1 MITTHTVV
9 RSLRALLLASVLPMT
24 LLAQDRGDRVD
35 STFTLDRGGVVHLGA
50 VSGEI
55 RITGSDRRDVRVNA
69 SMDRGRFEVTSTRS
83 RLSVTTKSVQGRQSG
98 TRFDVNVP
106 TGTRI
111 SASTVSGRIEV
122 RATEGEVIVRTTS
135 GSVDIRNAK
144 ERVEVSTVSGDVELS
159 RVSGR
164 IRVDGVSST
173 IYADDIA
180 GDFSVETVSGEI
192 TMRRGALTGLVASAV
207 SGTITYEGTLSAT
220 GSYRLNAHSGT
231 VTLGLPANVGAI
243 LELETFSGRIN
254 SDFPLTLQPGETGG
268 RRGRRMEFTLGN
280 GGARVTA
287 GAFSG
292 NINIRRGSAAGDR
305 E

>member
-1 MITTHTVV
+1 MNTT
-9 RSLRALLLASVLPMT
+9 RNFLRALLVASALPMT
-24 LLAQDRGDRVD
+24 LLAQESGDRVD
-35 STFTLDRGGVVHLGA
+35 STFAIDRGGVVHLGA
-50 VSGEI
+50 VSGEM

-69 SMDRGRFEVTSTRS
+69 SMDRGRFEVVATRA
-83 RLSVTTKSVQGRQSG
+83 RLSITTKSVQGRQSG
-98 TRFDVNVP
+98 TRFDVTVP
-106 TGTRI
+106 VGTRI

-122 RATEGEVIVRTTS
+122 RATEGEVVVRTTS

-180 GDFSVETVSGEI
+180 GDLNVETVSGEI
-192 TMRRGALTGLVASAV
+192 TMRRGALEGLVASAV
-207 SGTITYEGTLSAT
+207 SGTITYEGTLSAN
-220 GSYRLNAHSGT
+220 GSYRLNTHSGS
-231 VTLGLPANVGAI
+231 VTLGLPANVGAL

-292 NINIRRGSAAGDR
+292 NINIRRGIAAGDR

>member
-1 MITTHTVV
+1 MITSRRFV
-9 RSLRALLLASVLPMT
+9 RALLFAGALPVT
-24 LLAQDRGDRVD
+24 LLAQESGDRVD

-55 RITGSDRRDVRVNA
+55 RITGSDRRDVRINA
-69 SMDRGRFEVTSTRS
+69 SMDRGRFEVAATRA
-83 RLSVTTKSVQGRQSG
+83 RISVTTRSQQGRQSG
-98 TRFDVNVP
+98 TRFDVSVP
-106 TGTRI
+106 TGTRV

-122 RATEGEVIVRTTS
+122 RATEGEVVVRTTS
-135 GSVDIRNAK
+135 GSVNIRNAK
-144 ERVEVSTVSGDVELS
+144 ERVEVSTVSGDVEVS
-159 RVSGR
+159 RISGR
-164 IRVDGVSST
+164 MRVDGISST
-173 IYADDIA
+173 IYADDIS
-180 GDFSVETVSGEI
+180 GDLSVETVSGSI
-192 TMRRGALTGLVASAV
+192 TMRRAALRELVASTV
-207 SGTITYEGTLSAT
+207 SGTITYEGTLSDN
-220 GSYRLNAHSGT
+220 GSYRLNSHSGS
-231 VTLGLPANVGAI
+231 VTLGLPANVGAL

-268 RRGRRMEFTLGN
+268 RRGRRMEFTLGS

>member
-1 MITTHTVV
+1 MITIRGFV
-9 RSLRALLLASVLPMT
+9 RALLVTSALPIS
-24 LLAQDRGDRVD
+24 LLAQGSGDRVD
-35 STFTLDRGGVVHLGA
+35 STFALDRGGVVHLGA

-55 RITGSDRRDVRVNA
+55 HVTGSDRRDVRVNA
-69 SMDRGRFEVTSTRS
+69 SIDRGRFEVAATRTRLSITTRS
-83 RLSVTTKSVQGRQSG
+83 QQGRQAG
-98 TRFDVNVP
+98 ARFDVTVP

-111 SASTVSGRIEV
+111 SATSVSGRIEV
-122 RATEGEVIVRTTS
+122 RATDGEVVVRTTS

-144 ERVEVSTVSGDVELS
+144 ERVEVSTVSGDVELN

-173 IYADDIA
+173 IYVDDIA
-180 GDFSVETVSGEI
+180 GDLSVETVSGEI
-192 TMRRGALTGLVASAV
+192 TVRRGALDGLVASAV
-207 SGTITYEGTLSAT
+207 SGSIIYEGTLSAN
-220 GSYRLNAHSGT
+220 GSYRLNTHSGS
-231 VTLGLPANVGAI
+231 VTLGLPANVGAL

-305 E
+305 D

>member
-1 MITTHTVV
+1 MTTI
-9 RSLRALLLASVLPMT
+9 RSFVRALLVVGAIPVT
-24 LLAQDRGDRVD
+24 LVAQDSGDRVD

-69 SMDRGRFEVTSTRS
+69 SMDRGRLEVVATRA
-83 RLSVTTKSVQGRQSG
+83 RVSVTTKSVGGRQSG
-98 TRFDVNVP
+98 TRFDVAVP
-106 TGTRI
+106 VGTRI
-111 SASTVSGRIEV
+111 SATTVSGRIEV
-122 RATEGEVIVRTTS
+122 RATEGEVVVRTTS

-159 RVSGR
+159 RIAGR
-164 IRVDGVSST
+164 IRVDGISST
-173 IYADDIA
+173 IYADDIS
-180 GDFSVETVSGEI
+180 GDLNVETVSGEI
-192 TMRRGALTGLVASAV
+192 TMRRAALEGLVASAV
-207 SGTITYEGTLSAT
+207 SGTITYEGTLSAN
-220 GSYRLNAHSGT
+220 GSYRLNTHSGS
-231 VTLGLPANVGAI
+231 VTLGLPANVGAL

>member
-1 MITTHTVV
+1 MITT
-9 RSLRALLLASVLPMT
+9 RLFIGALLVSSALPTT

-35 STFTLDRGGVVHLGA
+35 STFALDRGGVVHLGT

-69 SMDRGRFEVTSTRS
+69 SMDRGRFEVAATRS
-83 RLSVTTKSVQGRQSG
+83 RLSITTKSVQGRQSG
-98 TRFDVNVP
+98 TRFDVTVP

-111 SASTVSGRIEV
+111 SATTVSGRIEV
-122 RATEGEVIVRTTS
+122 RATEGEVVVRTTS

-144 ERVEVSTVSGDVELS
+144 DRVEVSTVSGDVELS

-180 GDFSVETVSGEI
+180 GDLNAETVSGTI
-192 TMRRGALTGLVASAV
+192 TLRRGALDGLVASAV

-220 GSYRLNAHSGT
+220 GSYRLNSHSGS
-231 VTLGLPANVGAI
+231 VTLGLPANVGAL